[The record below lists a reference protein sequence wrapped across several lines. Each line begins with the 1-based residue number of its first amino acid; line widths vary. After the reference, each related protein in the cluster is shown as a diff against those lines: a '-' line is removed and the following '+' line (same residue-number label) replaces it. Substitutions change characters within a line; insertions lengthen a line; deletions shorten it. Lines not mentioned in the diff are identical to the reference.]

1 MDTEANDG
9 TKGGRPPEP
18 LWQECIEL
26 LDRLPALPREERLEA
41 IQRLVRNPSPG
52 IRGRALRMGAALLS
66 DDTLTRYLRND
77 ADDVLRNAGL
87 EMLKMR
93 GGRGFSLAVSLL
105 KDPDP
110 DVALQAVLVLDHLKD
125 PRALEPLRAQLRHS
139 DPNVVQGV
147 IVSIGHM
154 GDARSIPDLLP
165 FLKADAWLQLAAVE
179 ALGDLRSPQ
188 AVTPLSG
195 LLTDLM
201 VGPLA
206 AEALARI
213 GGPRAFRA
221 LSKHWLRFRDEL
233 EPETSL
239 GLLAHVLEGLR
250 RPPAA
255 AGGGLRRSL
264 AQQLGGDHAA
274 VRFAAARCL
283 LALGPGAEDGAA
295 LELLVDRQRDG
306 LLLPAC
312 LAHRVDLLPTLLA
325 ADDHRRAW
333 GFLLATRHPKKVPV
347 EELAASLRGDLEP
360 GWLELVV
367 EAMEKLR
374 GRPVAE
380 ALLDLFI
387 RLPIPDRAVLAPA
400 LPAHRKQLLALVAE
414 RDDVSEEVELVLQA
428 RLGRSPRRAAE
439 RLGAL
444 PRPNRLR
451 VLAQLSDQSELMRGL
466 PWQQW
471 LDRDPGS
478 YGPVAVEATVEV
490 GLRELAPTLRRLL
503 VQDPTPELIR
513 AMGELGDRESVP
525 ALVELL
531 GTADA
536 ELRAVILES
545 LGRIG
550 GPEVRSTLRRV
561 AQGADEDQMRIAFK
575 ALSLCATEEDD
586 AFFRDAVGHE
596 DWYVRLA
603 CAEVLGR
610 FQRPDNLAA
619 LAQLA
624 SDPST
629 IVAQRALGYLEP
641 EAGGR

>member
-1 MDTEANDG
+1 MDTESKSNKSG
-9 TKGGRPPEP
+9 KRPEEP
-18 LWQECIEL
+18 VWQECIEL
-26 LDRLPALPREERLEA
+26 LDRLPALPREERITA
-41 IQRLVRNPSPG
+41 IQRLVRNSSPG
-52 IRGRALRMGAALLS
+52 IRSRALRMGAALLS
-66 DDTLTRYLRND
+66 DDTLTQYLRND

-93 GGRGFSLAVSLL
+93 GGRGFTLAVNLL
-105 KDPDP
+105 RDPDP
-110 DVALQAVLVLDHLKD
+110 DVSLQAVLVLDHLKD

-139 DPNVVQGV
+139 DPNVQQGV

-165 FLKADAWLQLAAVE
+165 FLEADPWLQLAAVE
-179 ALGDLRSPQ
+179 ALGDLRAPA
-188 AVTPLSG
+188 AVAPLSE

-213 GGPRAFRA
+213 GGTRAFHCLA
-221 LSKHWLRFRDEL
+221 NHWLRFEEEL

-250 RPPAA
+250 RPPAVTEA
-255 AGGGLRRSL
+255 FRSAL
-264 AQQLGGDHAA
+264 DRHLEEGNASS
-274 VRFAAARCL
+274 RWAAARCL
-283 LALGPGAEDGAA
+283 VALGPGAEDESA
-295 LELLVDRQRDG
+295 LELLADRYKDA

-312 LAHRVDLLPTLLA
+312 LAHRVDLLPVLLS

-333 GFLLATRHPKKVPV
+333 GFLLAAQHPKQVPV
-347 EELAASLRGDLEP
+347 AELTRSLAGPLES

-367 EAMEKLR
+367 AALKKLR
-374 GRPVAE
+374 GPAVAA
-380 ALLDLFI
+380 ALLDLFV
-387 RLPIPDRAVLAPA
+387 RLPIPERAVLAPL
-400 LPAHRKQLLALVAE
+400 LPDHKKHLTELLVDGKDLPTE
-414 RDDVSEEVELVLQA
+414 TELVVRA
-428 RLGRSPRRAAE
+428 RLGEAPRRILE
-439 RLGAL
+439 RIGTL
-444 PRPNRLR
+444 PLSSRLK
-451 VLAQLSDQSELMRGL
+451 VLAQLSDQAALMRGL
-466 PWQQW
+466 PWQEW
-471 LDRDPGS
+471 LDRDPS
-478 YGPVAVEATVEV
+478 TYGPVAVEATVEV

-503 VQDPTPELIR
+503 ASEPTVELIR

-525 ALVELL
+525 TLVKLL
-531 GTADA
+531 GTVDA
-536 ELRAVILES
+536 GHRAVILES

-550 GPEVRSTLRRV
+550 GPEVRATLRRV
-561 AQGADEDQMRIAFK
+561 AKGTDPDQSRIAFK

-586 AFFRDAVGHE
+586 QFFREAVGHG
-596 DWYVRLA
+596 DWYVRLS

-629 IVAQRALGYLEP
+629 IVAQRALAYLEP